1 MISPAVIAIIIS
13 ASSIVIISAILNAL
27 KGSKKANKQIQ
38 KAKKITR
45 YKVKKYTFYSYYIA
59 RAYCKDNGIDP
70 KKIVIIEGDK

>member
-27 KGSKKANKQIQ
+27 KGSKKAMNKQIQ

-45 YKVKKYTFYSYYIA
+45 YE
-59 RAYCKDNGIDP
+59 GQ
-70 KKIVIIEGDK
+70 KIHFLFILHSKSIL